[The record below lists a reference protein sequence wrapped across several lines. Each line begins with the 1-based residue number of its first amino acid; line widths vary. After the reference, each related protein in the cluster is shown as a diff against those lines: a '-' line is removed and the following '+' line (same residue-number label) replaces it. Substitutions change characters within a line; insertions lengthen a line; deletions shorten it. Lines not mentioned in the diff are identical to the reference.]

1 MGDWNEWND
10 LQETIDLFDLLQ
22 NVNKKPETN
31 NNKEKVTELLNE
43 PNKYVYKK
51 KVDKEVNDE
60 VVRVNKK
67 ITMYSSGG
75 HGSYIVNPLDNTLY
89 NARVGSKEEDNF
101 FKVRFTAKSFPGK
114 EQDII
119 TLYYESPYVYERHH
133 HTTLPLHI
141 IKKWEESHPLNKSP
155 FVGFNSAA
163 VVVSTE
169 LPQTSIEVK

>member
-10 LQETIDLFDLLQ
+10 LQETIDVFDSLHT
-22 NVNKKPETN
+22 VKDKPEI

-51 KVDKEVNDE
+51 KVNKEVNDE
-60 VVRVNKK
+60 VIRVNKK

-75 HGSYIVNPLDNTLY
+75 QGSYIVNPIDNTLY
-89 NARVGSKEEDNF
+89 NARVGSKEENNF
-101 FKVRFTAKSFPGK
+101 FKVRFTAKRFPGK
-114 EQDII
+114 ENDII

-133 HTTLPLHI
+133 HTTLPLHT
-141 IKKWEESHPLNKSP
+141 IKKWEETHSLNKSSP
-155 FVGFNSAA
+155 FKDTNS
-163 VVVSTE
+163 VVVPQE